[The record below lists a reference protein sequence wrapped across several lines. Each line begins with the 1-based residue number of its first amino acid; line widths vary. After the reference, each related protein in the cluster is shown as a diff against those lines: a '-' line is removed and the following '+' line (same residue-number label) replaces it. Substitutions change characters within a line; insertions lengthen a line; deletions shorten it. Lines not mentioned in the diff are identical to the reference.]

1 VNVAEEQK
9 RFTIFVDDD
18 TRILINRWLGGKKV
32 TLASGSPRR
41 REILETVGLDFE
53 VVIPPIDEDAIVNV
67 TPKRFAVAQAICK
80 LQSVNVSEGVVIA
93 ADTIVVLDDKILGKP
108 TDREDAR
115 RILRLL
121 SGEKHMV
128 YTALALRDCESGK
141 VVADAE
147 ASQVIF
153 RKLSDQDIEDY
164 VDSGEPL
171 DKAGAYGIQGMG
183 EFLVDRLDGHL
194 NNVIGFPLELFVNLL
209 RELAGGA

>member
-1 VNVAEEQK
+1 MNVTEEQK

-18 TRILINRWLGGKKV
+18 TKILINRWLGGKKV

-41 REILETVGLDFE
+41 REMLETVGLDFE
-53 VVIPPIDEDAIVNV
+53 VVIPPINEDAKPNV
-67 TPKRFAVAQAICK
+67 APKMYAVAQAICK
-80 LQSVNVSEGVVIA
+80 LQSVSVPEGIVIA
-93 ADTIVVLDDKILGKP
+93 ADTIVVLGDKILGKP

-121 SGEKHMV
+121 SGKKHIV
-128 YTALALRDCESGK
+128 YTALALRDSESGK
-141 VVADAE
+141 VVVNAE
-147 ASQVIF
+147 ASRVIF
-153 RKLSDQDIEDY
+153 RELSDQDIESY